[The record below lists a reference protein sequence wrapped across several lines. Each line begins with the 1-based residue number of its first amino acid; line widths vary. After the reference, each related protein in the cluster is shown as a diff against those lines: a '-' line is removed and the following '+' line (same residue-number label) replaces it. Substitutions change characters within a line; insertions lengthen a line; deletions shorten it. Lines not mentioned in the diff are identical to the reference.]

1 MAHSNTIFSQ
11 VLQQITRHD
20 FRKIERNGH
29 QPKRKY
35 RKFTRWSQFVAM
47 TFAQLS
53 VRKNLRDIEK
63 QFNFQKQ
70 KLYHLGIG
78 AVKRS
83 TLSDANNDRPS
94 DFFKDL
100 FMHQYS
106 KCAAV
111 APAHKFDFPHDL
123 YSLDAS
129 TIDLCLSLC
138 PWAKFRKTK
147 GGIKLH
153 TLLDHNG
160 HIPAFVDIT
169 DAKVTDIDQAKKIKL
184 PQGAIVV
191 MDRGYNDYK
200 WFQELDTDGV
210 WFITRLKKNASYKV
224 VERRGVDKTTG
235 VTSDQIIEFK
245 KTSKQASPL
254 RLRRVGYYDK
264 ETRKRYYYLTN
275 QMDLPAKTV
284 ADVYKDRWKVE
295 LFFKWVKQN
304 LKIKKFFGHSRNA
317 VMTQIWIALITMLIL
332 AFLTFKAK
340 AGVTITELLN
350 LLQINLFERRN
361 IWGLL
366 YNEYDDTKETYY
378 NQRTFNFRGL

>member
-1 MAHSNTIFSQ
+1 MSHSNTIFSQ
-11 VLQQITRHD
+11 LLHQIKRHD
-20 FRKIERNGH
+20 FQKIEKNGH
-29 QPKRKY
+29 QPKRAY
-35 RKFTRWSQFVAM
+35 RKFSRWSQFATM
-47 TFAQLS
+47 LFAQLS

-63 QFNFQKQ
+63 QFNFQKN

-78 AVKRS
+78 AMKRS
-83 TLSDANNDRPS
+83 TLSDANASRSS

-100 FMHQYS
+100 FLHQYS
-106 KCAAV
+106 KCAQI

-138 PWAKFRKTK
+138 PWAKFRKNK

-153 TLLDHNG
+153 TLLNHKG

-169 DAKVTDIDQAKKIKL
+169 DAKVTDITQAKKMNL
-184 PQGAIVV
+184 PQGAIIV

-200 WFQELDTDGV
+200 WFRKLDTDGV

-224 VERRGVDKTTG
+224 IERRAIDKTAG

-245 KTSKQASPL
+245 KKSKKELPL
-254 RLRRVGYYDK
+254 KLRRVGYFDK
-264 ETRKRYYYLTN
+264 ETGKRYYYLTN
-275 QMDLPAKTV
+275 HLDLPAKTI
-284 ADVYKDRWKVE
+284 ADIYKDRWKVE

-304 LKIKKFFGHSRNA
+304 LKIKKFFGYSRNA
-317 VMTQIWIALITMLIL
+317 VMTQIWIALIAMLIL

-340 AGVTITELLN
+340 AGITITELLN

-366 YNEYDDTKETYY
+366 YDQYDDIQLNYY
-378 NQRTFNFRGL
+378 NQTTLKFKWL